1 VNLDHGDGHDP
12 GPGDGPTGT
21 GAGRGRRA
29 AAPRRLQARSTRVL
43 IVEDERLLAEML
55 AEVIAGEAD
64 MQVVGV
70 AGTVAAATALASRQP
85 DVVLMDYRLPDGT
98 GAIATRAIKARWAA
112 ARVVMLSALRDDETL
127 MESIQ
132 AGADG
137 FLTKESAIDDVVAAV
152 RRAHAGEIL
161 LPSAVIGEIAKR
173 VADARASGPRPSP
186 AEMLTGRELVI
197 LRVLA
202 TGASTQAMC
211 ERLSVSPNT
220 LRTHTEHI
228 LHKLG
233 VHSKLEAVVYG
244 LRHGLLESPHD
255 LRGR

>member
-1 VNLDHGDGHDP
+1 VNLDHGDVGETA
-12 GPGDGPTGT
+12 PGDPTSVP
-21 GAGRGRRA
+21 GARRGRPDV
-29 AAPRRLQARSTRVL
+29 APRRRQARVTRVL
-43 IVEDERLLAEML
+43 IVDDEKLIAEML
-55 AEVIAGEAD
+55 AEVIGGEPD
-64 MQVVGV
+64 MAVVGV
-70 AGTVAAATALASRQP
+70 AGTVAAATALAARQP

-98 GAIATRAIKARWAA
+98 GAAATRLVKARWAT
-112 ARVVMLSALRDDETL
+112 ARVVMLSALHDDETL

-152 RRAHAGEIL
+152 RRVHAGEIL

-173 VADARASGPRPSP
+173 VADGRANVATPSL
-186 AEMLTGRELVI
+186 AEPLTARELVI

-202 TGASTQAMC
+202 TGASTEAMC

-220 LRTHTEHI
+220 LRTHTGHI
-228 LHKLG
+228 LHKCG

-244 LRHGLLESPHD
+244 LRHGLLEVPHEPH
-255 LRGR
+255 GR

>member
-1 VNLDHGDGHDP
+1 
-12 GPGDGPTGT
+12 
-21 GAGRGRRA
+21 
-29 AAPRRLQARSTRVL
+29 VL

-55 AEVIAGEAD
+55 AEVIAGESD
-64 MQVVGV
+64 MLVVGV
-70 AGTVAAATALASRQP
+70 AGTVAAATALAARQP

-98 GAIATRAIKARWAA
+98 GATATRAIKARWAT

-127 MESIQ
+127 MESVQ

-137 FLTKESAIDDVVAAV
+137 FLTKGSAIDEVVAAV
-152 RRAHAGEIL
+152 RRAQAGEVL
-161 LPSAVIGEIAKR
+161 LPAAVIAEIARR
-173 VADARASGPRPSP
+173 VADARAHGPAATRAP
-186 AEMLTGRELVI
+186 ELTGRELEI
-197 LRVLA
+197 LQVLA

-211 ERLSVSPNT
+211 ELLSVSPNT

-244 LRHGLLESPHD
+244 LRHGLLESPHER
-255 LRGR
+255 RGR

>member
-1 VNLDHGDGHDP
+1 MGDQVSRNGTDRGDG
-12 GPGDGPTGT
+12 GRGG
-21 GAGRGRRA
+21 GAGRERLGV
-29 AAPRRLQARSTRVL
+29 APRRLQARVTRVL
-43 IVEDERLLAEML
+43 IVDDEKLIAEML
-55 AEVIAGEAD
+55 AEVIGGESD
-64 MQVVGV
+64 MAVVGV
-70 AGTVAAATALASRQP
+70 AGTVAAATALAARQP

-98 GAIATRAIKARWAA
+98 GAAATRLVKARWAT
-112 ARVVMLSALRDDETL
+112 ARVVMLSALHDDETL

-173 VADARASGPRPSP
+173 VADGRASAAVPSP
-186 AEMLTGRELVI
+186 AEPLTARELAI

-202 TGASTQAMC
+202 TGASTEAMC

-220 LRTHTEHI
+220 LRTHTGHI

-244 LRHGLLESPHD
+244 LRHGLLESPHEGGS
-255 LRGR
+255 R

>member
-1 VNLDHGDGHDP
+1 
-12 GPGDGPTGT
+12 
-21 GAGRGRRA
+21 
-29 AAPRRLQARSTRVL
+29 VL
-43 IVEDERLLAEML
+43 IVDDEKLIAEML
-55 AEVIAGEAD
+55 AEVIAGEPD
-64 MQVVGV
+64 MVVVGV
-70 AGTVAAATALASRQP
+70 AGTVAAAAVLAARQP

-98 GAIATRAIKARWAA
+98 GAAATRLVKARWAT
-112 ARVVMLSALRDDETL
+112 ARVVMLSALHDDETL

-173 VADARASGPRPSP
+173 VADGRASVATPSL
-186 AEMLTGRELVI
+186 AEPLTPRELVI

-202 TGASTQAMC
+202 TGASTEAMC

-220 LRTHTEHI
+220 LRTHTGHI

-244 LRHGLLESPHD
+244 LRHGLLESPHE
-255 LRGR
+255 RGDR

>member
-1 VNLDHGDGHDP
+1 MIGGRGSPQDANRA
-12 GPGDGPTGT
+12 TGQGGL
-21 GAGRGRRA
+21 GAGRGRQESP
-29 AAPRRLQARSTRVL
+29 PRRLQARATRVL
-43 IVEDERLLAEML
+43 IVDDEHLLTEML
-55 AEVIAGEAD
+55 TEVIGGEPD
-64 MQVVGV
+64 MLVVGV
-70 AGTVAAATALASRQP
+70 AGTVAAATALAARQP

-98 GAIATRAIKARWAA
+98 GADATSAIKARWAT
-112 ARVVMLSALRDDETL
+112 ARVVMLSALHDDETL

-161 LPSAVIGEIAKR
+161 LPAAVIGEIAKR
-173 VADARASGPRPSP
+173 VADARASVVRPSTGAP
-186 AEMLTGRELVI
+186 LTPRELAI

-211 ERLSVSPNT
+211 ESLSVSPNT

-228 LHKLG
+228 LRKLG
-233 VHSKLEAVVYG
+233 VHSKLEAVVFG
-244 LRHGLLESPHD
+244 LRHGLLESPNEA
-255 LRGR
+255 RGR

>member
-1 VNLDHGDGHDP
+1 MNDEHEQHLEPDPLDPSD
-12 GPGDGPTGT
+12 GPGEGPGELMD
-21 GAGRGRRA
+21 
-29 AAPRRLQARSTRVL
+29 APRRVRARSTRVL

-55 AEVIAGEAD
+55 SEVIAGEPD
-64 MQVVGV
+64 MLVVGV
-70 AGTVAAATALASRQP
+70 AGTVLAATALAARQP

-98 GAIATRAIKARWAA
+98 GAHATQAIKARWAT
-112 ARVVMLSALRDDETL
+112 ARVVMLSALYDDETV

-152 RRAHAGEIL
+152 RSAHAGDVL
-161 LPSAVIGEIAKR
+161 LPAAVIAEIAWR
-173 VADARASGPRPSP
+173 VADARAHPSQP
-186 AEMLTGRELVI
+186 SVAKPLTARELAI

-202 TGASTQAMC
+202 TGASSQAMC
-211 ERLSVSPNT
+211 ESLAISPNT

-233 VHSKLEAVVYG
+233 VHSKLEAVVHG
-244 LRHGLLESPHD
+244 LRHGLLEPPRD
-255 LRGR
+255 TRGR